1 MLALVPSAVSRMIL
15 VGMSLPVNTFRKLQ
29 MMAVAELSTTNG
41 NPSVSQAKDSSLG
54 RFVEK
59 TLHA

>member
-54 RFVEK
+54 PFVEK